1 MVIFFECV
9 YEMGTIQYLLF
20 GDEIEEERKCGYC
33 EKEINSHVARE
44 RVENSRIIYFCT
56 WKCYSEYF
64 QNV

>member
-1 MVIFFECV
+1 
-9 YEMGTIQYLLF
+9 MGTIQSLLF